1 MLTLCSPDIYLT
13 IIWPSPAQNIKFMK
27 HFTYLLCNWKAQL
40 FKNGPDERQVL
51 HFTTIVHSLLYLLFL
66 NVWFWFVIV
75 FGSDWIMKIPVES
88 RGWSPLV
95 LKRFVLVQWRE
106 TSEPHSVV
114 EWRRLRSSPESRG
127 NKTMRIFCMNCVPLA
142 FSRRA
147 LQGLHV

>member
-1 MLTLCSPDIYLT
+1 MISSSIRFGGWNFVLLKISSL
-13 IIWPSPAQNIKFMK
+13 WNISLIFC
-27 HFTYLLCNWKAQL
+27 YWKAQL

-106 TSEPHSVV
+106 TSEPHSVE
-114 EWRRLRSSPESRG
+114 EWRRLRSTPESRG
-127 NKTMRIFCMNCVPLA
+127 NKTMWIFCMNCVPLV